1 MPPAVREKLVTSRLP
16 PVETTQSSAL
26 RAILSHRF
34 HYGVL
39 LLFHFFYSIYL
50 RLRLIYH
57 TLVNKIY
64 SMVYYHHRT
73 PELIKRD
80 VQNLARLPGHLSVAL
95 ELENGD
101 KVAGLDTLIDDM
113 AEIIAWCASAG
124 IFTVSV
130 YEKTGQC

>member
-1 MPPAVREKLVTSRLP
+1 MPPAVREKLVSSRLP
-16 PVETTQSSAL
+16 PVEPTHKSAL
-26 RAILSHRF
+26 RAFISHRF
-34 HYGVL
+34 HYAVL

-57 TLVNKIY
+57 TLANKTY
-64 SMVYYHHRT
+64 STVYYHHRT

-124 IFTVSV
+124 IFTLSV
-130 YEKTGQC
+130 YEKTGQS